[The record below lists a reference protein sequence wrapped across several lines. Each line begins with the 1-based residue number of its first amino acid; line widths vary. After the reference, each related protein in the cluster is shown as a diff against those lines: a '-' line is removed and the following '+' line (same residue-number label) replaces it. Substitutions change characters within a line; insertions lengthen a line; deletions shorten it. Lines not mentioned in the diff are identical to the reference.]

1 MQADGN
7 LVAYDNSN
15 VAFWAS
21 NSCCQNRRTPM
32 TTFIQVGAFYLA
44 HSTHI
49 LSLTVAVPSST
60 CAL

>member
-15 VAFWAS
+15 AAFWAS

-32 TTFIQVGAFYLA
+32 TTFIQVGV
-44 HSTHI
+44 S
-49 LSLTVAVPSST
+49 V
-60 CAL
+60 